1 MRSKDGCLTC
11 RRRKKKC
18 DERHPTCTGCHRNH
32 LTCQWPTT
40 EVAVRMRRPRRRQV
54 LSDMTIPP
62 ELAAMVTVFA
72 VPSPG
77 LVRRLLDHFAKH
89 GPMWLT
95 SRMGNRRTAI
105 LSHIFPEAMESP
117 LILHCVLM
125 IAAKDLLKYDSN
137 VGLQA
142 SAVEYYGRAI
152 SGLREALSGEQLANE
167 PTSDHNLL
175 AVALFCLHES
185 QNYCHNDQI
194 LPHLNAAA
202 ALLRPR
208 LHLVPPNSSLRK
220 FLVEMFCY
228 FFSITAFTHSVHL
241 SLSEAR
247 QIFEFP
253 GLLEHLQS
261 GSIMGTSQKVFFILF
276 RVALQLSQVEPTTFS
291 NRRIYRDI
299 VSAERDLRDN
309 RASFQIFPDMSAE
322 TINDGVTFEL
332 YRLAC
337 VIFLQSL
344 IDESITIFAPPI
356 QEMVSS
362 FVTHLSMLPPE
373 SPSDGF
379 LFPTDITIW
388 KWLFDSRY
396 SPLNSNNPD
405 KLGAFVNAA
414 TKERIRY
421 DALKEYTTHV
431 STALVRNY
439 GLQPGDTVALFS
451 PNTIWYPV
459 AMLAAVRAII
469 SGASPAY
476 NIEEMT
482 YALKTGNAK
491 FLMTVPA
498 GMDVAVPAAREAGI
512 PTERIFLLEG
522 EKGEYISV
530 QDLVRKGRSY
540 GPTGQTTPFELPRGK
555 SNRDV
560 CGFLS
565 FSSGTTG
572 LPKAVM
578 IAHHNVIAQCMQV
591 DQILRKDVNKSLA
604 VLPLFH
610 ITGLVHQMHL
620 PVIRNSTVY
629 MLPSFTMESML
640 ATIVEYQI
648 TEILSVPPI
657 IIRLLTDPIVSK
669 YDLSHVKTFSSG
681 AAPISGEILQ
691 KLEARFPWTGFKQGY
706 GMTESCSCITA
717 HPPEKQTYEYAQRA
731 GILVANTEV
740 KILNTQN
747 GKELG
752 YGEEGEILA
761 RGPQVV
767 MGYLGNEKATR
778 ETFDSDGWLHTGDV
792 GYMDQEGF
800 LVITDRIKEMIKVKG
815 IGVSPAELED
825 LLLGHP
831 EVDDAAV
838 TSVPDDYSG
847 EKPKAY
853 VVVNAAAKSRLATG
867 DAVKSVGREL
877 IEYVKAKKVRHKW
890 IVEVEF
896 MDEIPKSPSGK
907 ILRRVLRDR
916 ERKRESGEKRLVVR
930 DEKATAKL

>member
-1 MRSKDGCLTC
+1 
-11 RRRKKKC
+11 
-18 DERHPTCTGCHRNH
+18 
-32 LTCQWPTT
+32 
-40 EVAVRMRRPRRRQV
+40 
-54 LSDMTIPP
+54 
-62 ELAAMVTVFA
+62 MVTVFA

-137 VGLQA
+137 VELQA

-167 PTSDHNLL
+167 PTS
-175 AVALFCLHES
+175 
-185 QNYCHNDQI
+185 
-194 LPHLNAAA
+194 
-202 ALLRPR
+202 
-208 LHLVPPNSSLRK
+208 
-220 FLVEMFCY
+220 
-228 FFSITAFTHSVHL
+228 
-241 SLSEAR
+241 
-247 QIFEFP
+247 
-253 GLLEHLQS
+253 G
-261 GSIMGTSQKVFFILF
+261 
-276 RVALQLSQVEPTTFS
+276 
-291 NRRIYRDI
+291 
-299 VSAERDLRDN
+299 
-309 RASFQIFPDMSAE
+309 
-322 TINDGVTFEL
+322 
-332 YRLAC
+332 
-337 VIFLQSL
+337 
-344 IDESITIFAPPI
+344 
-356 QEMVSS
+356 
-362 FVTHLSMLPPE
+362 
-373 SPSDGF
+373 
-379 LFPTDITIW
+379 
-388 KWLFDSRY
+388 
-396 SPLNSNNPD
+396 
-405 KLGAFVNAA
+405 
-414 TKERIRY
+414 
-421 DALKEYTTHV
+421 
-431 STALVRNY
+431 
-439 GLQPGDTVALFS
+439 
-451 PNTIWYPV
+451 
-459 AMLAAVRAII
+459 AII

-572 LPKAVM
+572 LPKAVC
-578 IAHHNVIAQCMQV
+578 IVRVWICHTPA
-591 DQILRKDVNKSLA
+591 SL
-604 VLPLFH
+604 PEMKF
-610 ITGLVHQMHL
+610 TGLVHQMHL

-681 AAPISGEILQ
+681 AAPISG
-691 KLEARFPWTGFKQGY
+691 EARFPWTGFKQGY

>member
-1 MRSKDGCLTC
+1 MNYNISPGVT
-11 RRRKKKC
+11 RRNFSVHSPIKSSSIRIEIKIRQNSIKMVVFQS
-18 DERHPTCTGCHRNH
+18 D
-32 LTCQWPTT
+32 
-40 EVAVRMRRPRRRQV
+40 RPR
-54 LSDMTIPP
+54 I
-62 ELAAMVTVFA
+62 
-72 VPSPG
+72 
-77 LVRRLLDHFAKH
+77 K
-89 GPMWLT
+89 
-95 SRMGNRRTAI
+95 I
-105 LSHIFPEAMESP
+105 
-117 LILHCVLM
+117 
-125 IAAKDLLKYDSN
+125 
-137 VGLQA
+137 
-142 SAVEYYGRAI
+142 
-152 SGLREALSGEQLANE
+152 
-167 PTSDHNLL
+167 
-175 AVALFCLHES
+175 
-185 QNYCHNDQI
+185 
-194 LPHLNAAA
+194 
-202 ALLRPR
+202 
-208 LHLVPPNSSLRK
+208 
-220 FLVEMFCY
+220 
-228 FFSITAFTHSVHL
+228 
-241 SLSEAR
+241 
-247 QIFEFP
+247 
-253 GLLEHLQS
+253 
-261 GSIMGTSQKVFFILF
+261 
-276 RVALQLSQVEPTTFS
+276 
-291 NRRIYRDI
+291 
-299 VSAERDLRDN
+299 
-309 RASFQIFPDMSAE
+309 
-322 TINDGVTFEL
+322 
-332 YRLAC
+332 
-337 VIFLQSL
+337 
-344 IDESITIFAPPI
+344 
-356 QEMVSS
+356 
-362 FVTHLSMLPPE
+362 
-373 SPSDGF
+373 
-379 LFPTDITIW
+379 PTDITIW